1 MAETTIMNYEELSY
15 KKEAKE
21 YTVSTRLN
29 LREEPSMEA
38 NVIRVMEKGE
48 KIKAVVEGEWAT
60 LEEGYCV
67 AKFLD

>member
-1 MAETTIMNYEELSY
+1 MAETSIMNYEELSY
-15 KKEAKE
+15 KKEFKE
-21 YTVSTRLN
+21 YTVNTRLN

-38 NVIRVMEKGE
+38 EIVRVMEKGE
-48 KIKAVVEGEWAT
+48 KIKAVIDGVWAV

>member
-1 MAETTIMNYEELSY
+1 MAETSIMNYEELSY
-15 KKEAKE
+15 KKEVKE
-21 YTVSTRLN
+21 YTVNTRLN

-38 NVIRVMEKGE
+38 EIVRVMEKGE
-48 KIKAVVEGEWAT
+48 KIKAIIDGEWAV

>member
-1 MAETTIMNYEELSY
+1 MAETSIMNYEELSY

-21 YTVSTRLN
+21 YTVNTRLN

-38 NVIRVMEKGE
+38 EIVRVMEKGE
-48 KIKAVVEGEWAT
+48 KIKAVIDGEWAV